1 MAQLKM
7 SKEDKMREERW
18 KVESAMDTIR
28 RYNDL
33 QKDKALLGKVRK
45 ATQEQL
51 MMLGGMVKPTTTRK
65 TKK

>member
-1 MAQLKM
+1 MAQIKM
-7 SKEDKMREERW
+7 SKEDKMREDRW

-33 QKDKALLGKVRK
+33 QKDKALLGKVKK

-51 MMLGGMVKPTTTRK
+51 MMLGGMVKPATTRK

>member
-33 QKDKALLGKVRK
+33 QKDKSLLDKVKK

-51 MMLGGMVKPTTTRK
+51 MMLGGMVKSTSTRK